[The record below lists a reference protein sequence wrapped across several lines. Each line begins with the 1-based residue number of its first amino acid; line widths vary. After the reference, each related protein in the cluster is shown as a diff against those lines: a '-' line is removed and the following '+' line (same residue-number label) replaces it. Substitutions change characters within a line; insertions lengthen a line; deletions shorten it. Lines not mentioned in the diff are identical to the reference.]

1 MRAPRHVPL
10 RPREDKAFGGGT
22 GAGVPV
28 AEDAGHRRRATLVDP
43 PCAKGSRACLRLTL
57 LAPDMVEPIIGRRQ
71 SALVWP
77 ALEEQPGRLEQCLQ
91 LVGLV
96 PLELRGGGP

>member
-1 MRAPRHVPL
+1 
-10 RPREDKAFGGGT
+10 
-22 GAGVPV
+22 
-28 AEDAGHRRRATLVDP
+28 
-43 PCAKGSRACLRLTL
+43 LTL